1 MITYMR
7 IVYLSQVKTIV
18 TLKESHPSVITKY
31 KKIWF
36 AKLLTETKLPQ
47 LCDFIISLHNMP
59 RFVMS
64 YYVVELFPRLLEYIR
79 LYHCSRKYNGC
90 CCDKPRGRFN
100 FFIVLIL
107 RCNLEASKTETLD
120 LCQLPR
126 LTIWGHKT
134 QKPHASLG
142 ILGQIIKRLRA
153 SYGFQQMNWKKTL
166 APHQD

>member
-1 MITYMR
+1 
-7 IVYLSQVKTIV
+7 
-18 TLKESHPSVITKY
+18 
-31 KKIWF
+31 
-36 AKLLTETKLPQ
+36 
-47 LCDFIISLHNMP
+47 MP
-59 RFVMS
+59 CFVMS

-126 LTIWGHKT
+126 LTIWAHKT

-142 ILGQIIKRLRA
+142 ILGQIIKRLPA
-153 SYGFQQMNWKKTL
+153 SYGFQQMSWKKPCLLTKTEYL
-166 APHQD
+166 TYFIVKIKIIFFSSSWLSLGLLHTDLMLQFCLPDWAYRYVDIIIMIIIII